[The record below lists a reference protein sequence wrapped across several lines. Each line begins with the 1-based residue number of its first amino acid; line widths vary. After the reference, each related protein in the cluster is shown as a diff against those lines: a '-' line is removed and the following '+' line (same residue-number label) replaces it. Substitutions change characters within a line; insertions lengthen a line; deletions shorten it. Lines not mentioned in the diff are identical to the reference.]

1 MREAAPAFAVA
12 NAVNSTA
19 SNAARNVLVITLPNV
34 TFD

>member
-1 MREAAPAFAVA
+1 MRDAAPAFAEA

-19 SNAARNVLVITLPNV
+19 RNKARNVRVITLPNV